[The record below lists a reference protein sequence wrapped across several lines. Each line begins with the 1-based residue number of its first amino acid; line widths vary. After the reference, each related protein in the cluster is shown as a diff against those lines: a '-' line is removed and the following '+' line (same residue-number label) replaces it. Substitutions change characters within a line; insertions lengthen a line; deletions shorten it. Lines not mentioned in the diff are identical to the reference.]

1 MSADADRRCGNV
13 FANVGC
19 IVRCFLT
26 IWYPVILKVAVVC
39 AGKEEL
45 LEMYEAEMRAEYD
58 I

>member
-1 MSADADRRCGNV
+1 M
-13 FANVGC
+13 FANVGR

-26 IWYPVILKVAVVC
+26 IWHPAILRVAAVC
-39 AGKEEL
+39 VGKEEL

>member
-1 MSADADRRCGNV
+1 M
-13 FANVGC
+13 FANAER

-26 IWYPVILKVAVVC
+26 IWHPAILKVAAVY

>member
-1 MSADADRRCGNV
+1 MSYEEFKEVMSQYG
-13 FANVGC
+13 
-19 IVRCFLT
+19 T
-26 IWYPVILKVAVVC
+26 Y

>member
-1 MSADADRRCGNV
+1 MAVDAGRRCGNV
-13 FANVGC
+13 FANVER

-26 IWYPVILKVAVVC
+26 IWHPAILRVAAVC
-39 AGKEEL
+39 VGKEEL